1 MESDYQEQQTIDTRV
16 VMGEETLLKT
26 TENQKGKPLAEP
38 SAQANIPLLSR
49 LQAQTK
55 ETQLGSTND
64 KIQSQIPQ
72 KPENQ
77 NKDHVQPS
85 VTHPVSSSESI
96 TTADKLSDVQEDRQT
111 LAQDEVPLVSVS
123 ALSSPVA
130 LSFSEPTY
138 TVDPLRVGVPSSL
151 DPDLYYTAPSTP
163 IKVTT
168 RSSHL
173 KHHSYPGSPVFPLS
187 PGSPSDSEEL
197 CSPLTSP
204 SGSYITAEGGSWT
217 SSYTSSV
224 SPSTSPNLLLVE
236 ETQEAPACFVGSL
249 SEIGDEVGEER
260 GRLSSEREEERPG
273 DFCQYQTEDFDMNSQ
288 RRLTD
293 TVIPEEEEVL
303 KGEKISIPRGTS
315 CPYWVTENASPGR
328 SSSSSDSQ
336 EDGRESE
343 SSLCPLEEASVG
355 KSEYSRPLQIGLR
368 LQLDACTSDDHYG
381 QMDAHT
387 DIPSTAFTP
396 DTENMTMAS
405 SSLSPDSPLLSL
417 DAFCHGAFDRLGP
430 SSFILSQ
437 SACAED
443 LLDDERMIPAS
454 LISFPLHTNLI
465 FKADSM
471 EITLFPT
478 EEENE
483 TEVNDRGERKDVDAY
498 ADGEEEADVE
508 DGNDDEEENDQYD
521 YEGGNADVTPDIDE
535 GEENDH
541 ESNEQDEAGEDAK
554 VEVKVVEE
562 EEEEEED
569 DDEDESDSKA
579 EEDPTDEDSS
589 GSFLHSLSETS
600 INEGLDDSFCFQD
613 DSDDSLDSASYNG
626 EEDERLYSTERHAQ
640 SLEPIPADGL
650 DPSEIQS
657 KAEMNSDKNEPLH
670 TQPSLD
676 EQVDHK
682 TVCASE
688 AIVAENKGNGGELIN
703 PEGDLE
709 SETASGVREI
719 TTSQSSVDKP
729 AVIQE
734 LTQTLEA
741 YSCQPESCINLNERG
756 EGMNVMSD
764 TLFCNLLEEP
774 KDNPHFNLPFQVSS
788 NSATD
793 SKTGSPPATNAQE
806 MSALNS
812 PVFPKQLAVENP
824 QVKDVAFKLPSE
836 PIQAEPPTQPD
847 RDSFKLLIKPH
858 HSHFESQRTVGASR
872 VALSKSFSAKYDVPT
887 GGKSQCRSGITTEF
901 DNELDQSKVS
911 AELVSRE
918 CGVSDSVP
926 PLDTVT
932 PTNDLN
938 KGVLLLSCPKDQS
951 PNPSNIPVSATPEKT
966 SEHADN
972 LVLTPEHCP
981 SDSAQENLREN
992 MLNAD
997 EIVLGAVGSSHSPL
1011 AISPKRE
1018 NSETDTSREMGYEA
1032 GAWCDT
1038 RMGLGFGLGF
1048 GTVSEFGVWGA
1059 GESLSLSLGSRYELE
1074 ADTLLMCDTE
1084 SQRTMNSQV
1093 CENYDNVLSSIL
1105 DEEDNN
1111 SQSGRNEQMA
1121 EKELIEEGVSE
1132 SNLTHWKSIEEI
1144 SEACSGEDGSSR
1156 ISEDHVSN
1164 FNPDNDNKNKD
1175 AHTQDPWKNSSES
1188 AFDSLEEGMY
1198 GSLNALSDEVRHQ
1211 SLNVNVRQSVSNI
1224 PLEDLPLQLSNKT
1237 SDEEQEAPQGHLN
1250 QTSDVKP
1257 TEILKEVVCSISVGT
1272 NMNAVAKGKPIDA
1285 PRKTESRCDTTLEH
1299 QSISPESNAFLLPQG
1314 SFGSFSPKCTLGI
1327 VRPRH
1332 ICEDKVENAITK
1344 REQLLTDSQRDC
1356 SVQPERIVGKPK
1368 TKDVYIGYQCV
1379 VCNSGDEDEQAKRKD
1394 KSGEKINE
1402 YENTSSSPNDSE
1414 HFAWNTPKGGLCTDT
1429 QAASTKERRRKQ
1441 NKHRA
1446 PQTGCRADF
1455 SPDSVDDPK
1464 KPHVPLNPMKD
1475 SWSKE
1480 TPNSSKT
1487 EAGHDASDNISSG
1500 FRQRKSEM
1508 DKVECGS
1515 QIEGHSKPSSDV
1527 KSPRFCNSSKSIPDN
1542 LNTVVATNP
1551 DLDQH
1556 EELLDN
1562 RPDTQKLITTDI
1574 NDNNIDTAP
1583 LHYTS
1588 STCSLAPF
1596 SSGEP
1601 LDGLST
1607 PIQESQ
1613 PVLSAQE
1620 QSSPPTH
1627 QTSPALY
1634 STSIATQPSAESGF
1648 PRNNNLHDFTDVFS
1662 ATTITSPSLPT
1673 AMPLILSQATQE
1685 TGTLDVVCVP
1695 ESPSHSYSSLSQTNV
1710 SIQSHK
1716 QNKQGQTGVSK
1727 DRCRGE

>member
-16 VMGEETLLKT
+16 VMGEETQLKT
-26 TENQKGKPLAEP
+26 TENQKGKPLSEP
-38 SAQANIPLLSR
+38 SAQANIPLFSR
-49 LQAQTK
+49 LRAQTK

-64 KIQSQIPQ
+64 KIQSQTLQ
-72 KPENQ
+72 KQENQ
-77 NKDHVQPS
+77 DKDHVQPP
-85 VTHPVSSSESI
+85 VTHPISSSESTPTGDI
-96 TTADKLSDVQEDRQT
+96 SDVQGDRQN
-111 LAQDEVPLVSVS
+111 LAQAEVPLVSVS

-173 KHHSYPGSPVFPLS
+173 KHHSYPGSPAFPLS

-288 RRLTD
+288 RGITD
-293 TVIPEEEEVL
+293 TVIPEEEVL
-303 KGEKISIPRGTS
+303 KEEKISIPRGTS
-315 CPYWVTENASPGR
+315 CPYWVTENASPER

-355 KSEYSRPLQIGLR
+355 KSEYSRPRQIGLR
-368 LQLDACTSDDHYG
+368 LQLDACTSDDHFR

-387 DIPSTAFTP
+387 DVPSTAFTP

-417 DAFCHGAFDRLGP
+417 DAFCHGVFDRLGP

-443 LLDDERMIPAS
+443 LLDEERMIPAS

-483 TEVNDRGERKDVDAY
+483 TEVNDRDEGKDVDAY

-521 YEGGNADVTPDIDE
+521 YEGGNADVTPDSDE
-535 GEENDH
+535 GEEDDH
-541 ESNEQDEAGEDAK
+541 ESNEQDETGEDAE

-562 EEEEEED
+562 EN
-569 DDEDESDSKA
+569 EDESESKA

-640 SLEPIPADGL
+640 PLEPIPADGL

-657 KAEMNSDKNEPLH
+657 KAEMNSDNNEPLH

-676 EQVDHK
+676 EEGDHK
-682 TVCASE
+682 MVCASE
-688 AIVAENKGNGGELIN
+688 AFVAESKSDGRELIN
-703 PEGDLE
+703 PEADLE
-709 SETASGVREI
+709 SETANGVRAI
-719 TTSQSSVDKP
+719 TTLQSSTDKP

-734 LTQTLEA
+734 LSHTLEENP
-741 YSCQPESCINLNERG
+741 CQPESCINLNERE
-756 EGMNVMSD
+756 EGKHVMSD
-764 TLFCNLLEEP
+764 ALFCYLVEEP
-774 KDNPHFNLPFQVSS
+774 KDSPRFNLPFQVSS
-788 NSATD
+788 NSASD
-793 SKTGSPPATNAQE
+793 FKNVPAPATDVQE
-806 MSALNS
+806 TSVLNS
-812 PVFPKQLAVENP
+812 LVLPKQLAVENS
-824 QVKDVAFKLPSE
+824 QVKDVALKQPSE
-836 PIQAEPPTQPD
+836 STQAEPPTQPE
-847 RDSFKLLIKPH
+847 RDSFKLLIKPR
-858 HSHFESQRTVGASR
+858 HSHFESQRTVGASQ
-872 VALSKSFSAKYDVPT
+872 VALSKSFSAKYDVPM
-887 GGKSQCRSGITTEF
+887 GGNSQCRSGIEF
-901 DNELDQSKVS
+901 DIELEQSKTS
-911 AELVSRE
+911 AESVSRD
-918 CGVSDSVP
+918 CTVSDSVP

-951 PNPSNIPVSATPEKT
+951 PNPSNIPVSATPEVT

-972 LVLTPEHCP
+972 CILTPEHCP
-981 SDSAQENLREN
+981 SDSTQENLREN
-992 MLNAD
+992 MLSAD
-997 EIVLGAVGSSHSPL
+997 EVVLGAVGSSHSPL

-1018 NSETDTSREMGYEA
+1018 NSEMDTSREIGYEA

-1074 ADTLLMCDTE
+1074 AESLLMCDTE
-1084 SQRTMNSQV
+1084 CQRTMHSQV
-1093 CENYDNVLSSIL
+1093 CENFDNVLGSIL

-1111 SQSGRNEQMA
+1111 SLSGKKEQMA
-1121 EKELIEEGVSE
+1121 EKELIEEGLSE
-1132 SNLTHWKSIEEI
+1132 SNLAHWKSVEEI
-1144 SEACSGEDGSSR
+1144 SEACSGEDESSR
-1156 ISEDHVSN
+1156 ISEDNVTN
-1164 FNPDNDNKNKD
+1164 FNPDNDNENKD
-1175 AHTQDPWKNSSES
+1175 AQMQDHWKISSES
-1188 AFDSLEEGMY
+1188 AFDSSEEGMY

-1211 SLNVNVRQSVSNI
+1211 SLNINVRQSVSNI
-1224 PLEDLPLQLSNKT
+1224 PLEDLPLQLSNNT
-1237 SDEEQEAPQGHLN
+1237 FDEEQEAPQGHIK

-1257 TEILKEVVCSISVGT
+1257 TEILNEVVCSVSTGT
-1272 NMNAVAKGKPIDA
+1272 NMNATANGKPIDS
-1285 PRKTESRCDTTLEH
+1285 PRKTESRCDTTPEH
-1299 QSISPESNAFLLPQG
+1299 QSTSPERNAFLLPQG

-1327 VRPRH
+1327 VRSRR
-1332 ICEDKVENAITK
+1332 ICEDKVENAVTG
-1344 REQLLTDSQRDC
+1344 REQLPTDSQRDC
-1356 SVQPERIVGKPK
+1356 GGSLQPERIVGKPK
-1368 TKDVYIGYQCV
+1368 TKDAFSGHECV
-1379 VCNSGDEDEQAKRKD
+1379 VCNSGDVGEEGKTKE
-1394 KSGEKINE
+1394 KSEEKKTEN
-1402 YENTSSSPNDSE
+1402 ENTSSSPNDSE

-1429 QAASTKERRRKQ
+1429 QAASMKERRRKQ
-1441 NKHRA
+1441 NKHRV
-1446 PQTGCRADF
+1446 PQTGSHADF

-1464 KPHVPLNPMKD
+1464 KPLIPLNPMKNN
-1475 SWSKE
+1475 WSKE
-1480 TPNSSKT
+1480 TADSSKT
-1487 EAGHDASDNISSG
+1487 NAGHDASDHISSG
-1500 FRQRKSEM
+1500 FQQRKCDME
-1508 DKVECGS
+1508 KVESGS
-1515 QIEGHSKPSSDV
+1515 QIEGHYGPSSDF
-1527 KSPRFCNSSKSIPDN
+1527 KSPRFCNSNKSIPDN
-1542 LNTVVATNP
+1542 LNTVVAMNP
-1551 DLDQH
+1551 DLDQQQ
-1556 EELLDN
+1556 ELLYN
-1562 RPDTQKLITTDI
+1562 KPLPDTQKVITTDI
-1574 NDNNIDTAP
+1574 NDNNIDAATLP
-1583 LHYTS
+1583 NTS
-1588 STCSLAPF
+1588 STCPSAPF
-1596 SSGEP
+1596 ASGEP

-1620 QSSPPTH
+1620 LSSSPTH
-1627 QTSPALY
+1627 QNTPAIY
-1634 STSIATQPSAESGF
+1634 STSTVTQPSPESGF
-1648 PRNNNLHDFTDVFS
+1648 PRNNNLQDFTDVLS
-1662 ATTITSPSLPT
+1662 ATSITSPSLTT

-1695 ESPSHSYSSLSQTNV
+1695 ESPSHSYSSQSQSSV
-1710 SIQSHK
+1710 SMQSHK

-1727 DRCRGE
+1727 DRCRGEQK